1 MLQVDM
7 SASTRESFG
16 KGAMRRLR
24 VSGNTPAV
32 LYGSDKETTALQ
44 LETAPFLKG
53 LFQIS
58 RKNAVV
64 NLSIDGGDTR
74 HVLVKEIQTD
84 PVHDTLIH
92 ADFYEIDLAATR
104 CFSVPLEMIGKAK
117 GTDLGGEL
125 VIRKGA
131 VEVDGTP
138 LDIPEVVKVDVS
150 GLDIG
155 DSILFSDLEFPE
167 KVSMVADASTLC
179 VEVIVPGEEVVYTEE
194 AAEEVAAPE
203 TEETAPEA

>member
-7 SASTRESFG
+7 SASTRDSFG

-32 LYGSDKETTALQ
+32 LYGHDKEVTALQ
-44 LETAPFLKG
+44 LETTSFLKG

-64 NLSIDGGDTR
+64 NLSVDGGDTR

-92 ADFYEIDLAATR
+92 ADFYEIDLAAPR
-104 CFSVPLEMIGKAK
+104 RFSVPLEMIGKAK

-150 GLDIG
+150 DLDIG
-155 DSILFSDLEFPE
+155 DSLLFSDLQFPE
-167 KVSMVADASTLC
+167 KVSMTADASTLC
-179 VEVIVPGEEVVYTEE
+179 VEVIVPGEEVEYTEE
-194 AAEEVAAPE
+194 VAEEVAAPE
-203 TEETAPEA
+203 TEESTPEA

>member
-92 ADFYEIDLAATR
+92 ADFYEIDLAVTR
-104 CFSVPLEMIGKAK
+104 RFSVPLELIGKAK
-117 GTDLGGEL
+117 GTDIGGEL

-155 DSILFSDLEFPE
+155 DSILCSDLEFPE
-167 KVSMVADASTLC
+167 KVSMAADASTLC